1 MALGYEWPLY
11 VTIGAM
17 RALLARK
24 ADGGEWDVIWIL
36 LQLDG
41 DF

>member
-11 VTIGAM
+11 VTTGAM
-17 RALLARK
+17 RALLGRK
-24 ADGGEWDVIWIL
+24 ADRCEWDLIWIL

-41 DF
+41 GF